1 VQKVHQ
7 GLRDCGVFVVLLSN
21 ASVTSAW
28 VRDELD
34 VALIQRIEGT
44 AQVIPVVVEPCEIP
58 TPLKPLLRLE

>member
-1 VQKVHQ
+1 MQKVHQ